1 MGFIFISVIP
11 LLLRG
16 WVFILLFGY
25 GSIEWPVTD
34 EAGPAKAVAAI
45 SVAVAAVAKET
56 CGNRLEQSKAPA
68 GTAVPAGI

>member
-1 MGFIFISVIP
+1 
-11 LLLRG
+11 
-16 WVFILLFGY
+16 LLFGY

-34 EAGPAKAVAAI
+34 EAGPAKGAAAI

-68 GTAVPAGI
+68 GIAVPAGI